1 MEWAQELV
9 DKIKK
14 NTLTQRNV
22 KALSKR
28 KLKTPIW
35 DEAPLLHVVSYLGTA
50 QMMHWVIEA
59 LGDNALSQAQLAA
72 TMSDTQENRQLIRW
86 TPLDYASRAQ
96 NGDIQEG
103 RQKVIALLKVLG
115 DKASGM
121 IARPCDLREINGNQ
135 TFEGLTPLHLVARYQ
150 DSVAVSAILTALGS
164 EASKVYTM
172 PNKNGWTPL
181 HLVAR
186 YQDSA
191 AVSVMLTALGSE
203 ASKVSAM
210 PDNKGWT
217 PLHQVACKQD
227 SAAVSAILTALGP
240 EASKVCAM
248 PDNKGWTP
256 LHQVACQQDSV
267 AVSAILTALGSEA
280 SKVCTMP
287 NKNGWTPLHFVARYQ
302 DSVAV
307 SAILTALGSE
317 ASKVCT
323 MPNKNGWTPLHL
335 VARYQDSAAVSVMLT
350 ALGSEASKVSAMP
363 DNKGWTPLHQVA
375 CKQDSAAVSAILT
388 ALGPEASKV
397 CAMPDNNG
405 VTPLHQVACQQDSV
419 AVSAILTALGSEA
432 SKVSAMPDNEGWTPL
447 HFVARNESGKLDA
460 SALTA
465 MLTALGSEASKVS
478 AMPNKNSMTPLH
490 FVALYQDSAA
500 VSAMLTVLGAEAAK
514 VCAMPEKEG
523 WTPLHIVARNESG
536 KLDASALKAMLW
548 ALGPD
553 AKRALALKTSNGDTS
568 LCLSKKS
575 DKSSG
580 MEAVL
585 ANPEPY
591 LRSTSTWPQLDVSS
605 YAQMAVK
612 IGNVESLIW
621 LQTQHGL
628 KATTIRDDQNNTLLH
643 IAAADGHGAAVKWL
657 LNAGLDS
664 KAKNGAFKT
673 AQEVAKGEALAVL
686 TEAKRQ
692 REEEARRAHEA
703 QVQRLTLEQEKLRRS
718 VEQKKLQEENA
729 KLQEQLKINQG
740 KEVSSPKV
748 ISSSHK
754 PLPTSKKKSSIG
766 KRLPGVPKPKPV
778 VRCKALYDYT
788 AEVETDELSVKAGT
802 LLTVLKKHDSGWWLC
817 RDAGREGLVPSTYVE
832 ESQNDSITKPIAQP
846 KPAIVSETMLSRR
859 GSSQRYSRGRGQ
871 PIRGRG
877 KQRAKKGPGIGRGR
891 GSRIDER
898 GHMRINL
905 LIPYE
910 ELAFAKKLGQGG
922 FGTVHA
928 GTLQDHTQV
937 AIKKLFLD
945 RLTER
950 AEEEFK
956 NEAAIMA
963 QLRHP
968 NVVALYGIVLQPEYC
983 MVMELLEN
991 GSLYSVLHSKRELD
1005 WALRQRIAL
1014 DMSRGLAFLHSKKI
1028 LHRDLK
1034 SLNVLL
1040 DGNMRAKLAD
1050 FGLSLVRAET
1060 KSKTKQNES
1069 AGTLQWMAPE
1079 LLSGEK
1085 MRYDASCDIYSLA
1098 VTLWELVSRK
1108 LPFEEAPNP
1117 SLIPLWIA
1125 QGKRE
1130 VIPTDCPKLLG
1141 QLIQRTWSEDPAKRL
1156 DAAVIV
1162 KVLQSIVSKR
1172 ATLTTTQSFDAE
1184 LAYRENTEAGAYHS
1198 GYHSNTSSH
1207 YSQSTPSGYRGNV
1220 STLPSQGS
1228 YRPNTEGSMK
1238 TGTSY
1243 QFNS

>member
-1 MEWAQELV
+1 MGWERKLFN
-9 DKIKK
+9 KITK
-14 NTLTQRNV
+14 NTLTQRDV
-22 KALSKR
+22 KALSER
-28 KLKTPIW
+28 KLKAPILING
-35 DEAPLLHVVSYLGTA
+35 ETLLH
-50 QMMHWVIEA
+50 
-59 LGDNALSQAQLAA
+59 LAA
-72 TMSDTQENRQLIRW
+72 QFGTTQMLDWLI
-86 TPLDYASRAQ
+86 
-96 NGDIQEG
+96 
-103 RQKVIALLKVLG
+103 IAL
-115 DKASGM
+115 KAQAPAVCAMPNRGGS
-121 IARPCDLREINGNQ
+121 
-135 TFEGLTPLHLVARYQ
+135 TPLHLVAWNESGKL
-150 DSVAVSAILTALGS
+150 DASAL
-164 EASKVYTM
+164 K
-172 PNKNGWTPL
+172 
-181 HLVAR
+181 
-186 YQDSA
+186 
-191 AVSVMLTALGSE
+191 
-203 ASKVSAM
+203 AM
-210 PDNKGWT
+210 
-217 PLHQVACKQD
+217 
-227 SAAVSAILTALGP
+227 LTALGP

-248 PDNKGWTP
+248 PNKIGQTPLHLVAYNQSGKLDASALKAMLTALGPEASKVSAMPDKVGLTPLHVVARNQDSAALKAILAALGPQASAVCAMPNKIGLTPLHLLAHNESGKLDASAFTAMLTALGPEAAKVCAMPDNGSWTPLHYVARYQDSAAVSAMLTALGPEASTVCAMPNKNGWTP
-256 LHQVACQQDSV
+256 LHHVARNQDS
-267 AVSAILTALGSEA
+267 ATLKAMLTALGSEA
-280 SKVCTMP
+280 SKVCAMP
-287 NKNGWTPLHFVARYQ
+287 EK
-302 DSVAV
+302 
-307 SAILTALGSE
+307 E
-317 ASKVCT
+317 
-323 MPNKNGWTPLHL
+323 GWTPLHL
-335 VARYQDSAAVSVMLT
+335 VAL
-350 ALGSEASKVSAMP
+350 
-363 DNKGWTPLHQVA
+363 
-375 CKQDSAAVSAILT
+375 
-388 ALGPEASKV
+388 
-397 CAMPDNNG
+397 NG
-405 VTPLHQVACQQDSV
+405 
-419 AVSAILTALGSEA
+419 
-432 SKVSAMPDNEGWTPL
+432 
-447 HFVARNESGKLDA
+447 SGKLDV

-465 MLTALGSEASKVS
+465 MLTALGSEASKVC
-478 AMPNKNSMTPLH
+478 AIPKENGQTPLLS
-490 FVALYQDSAA
+490 VAHYQDSAA
-500 VSAMLTVLGAEAAK
+500 VKVMLTALGFEASN
-514 VCAMPEKEG
+514 VCAMPNKDG
-523 WTPLHIVARNESG
+523 WTPLHVVARNEFG

-553 AKRALALKTSNGDTS
+553 AKRVLALKTNDGHTPQM
-568 LCLSKKS
+568 LSQWA

-628 KATTIRDDQNNTLLH
+628 KATTIRDDQDNTLLH

-673 AQEVAKGEALAVL
+673 AQEVAKGEALTVL

-692 REEEARRAHEA
+692 QEAQARQRQEEQARRAHEA

-718 VEQKKLQEENA
+718 LEQKKFQEDNA
-729 KLQEQLKINQG
+729 KLQEQIKVNQG
-740 KEVSSPKV
+740 KEKVSSPKV
-748 ISSSHK
+748 ISFSHK
-754 PLPTSKKKSSIG
+754 PLPTSKKTLSIG

-788 AEVETDELSVKAGT
+788 AEVGTDELSVKAGAV
-802 LLTVLKKHDSGWWLC
+802 LTVLKKHDSGWWLC

-832 ESQNDSITKPIAQP
+832 ESQNDSVTKPIAQP
-846 KPAIVSETMLSRR
+846 KPAIESETMLSRR
-859 GSSQRYSRGRGQ
+859 GSSQRSSRGRGQ

-877 KQRAKKGPGIGRGR
+877 KQRAKKRPGIGRGR

-963 QLRHP
+963 ELRHP

-991 GSLYSVLHSKRELD
+991 GSLYSVLHSKRALD
-1005 WALRQRIAL
+1005 WDLRQRIAL

-1060 KSKTKQNES
+1060 KSKTKHNES

-1117 SLIPLWIA
+1117 SLIPLWVA

-1130 VIPTDCPKLLG
+1130 AIPLDCPKVLG